1 MTTSPIFDLQA
12 VQKVRKG
19 AVLIALLGLVGLTM
33 VSQSATGLDSP
44 LHEGVEAVGLA
55 AIVFAIV
62 GRAWCS
68 LYIGGRKKAE
78 IVSRGPYSI
87 SRNPLY
93 IFSFF
98 GAFGVGAQSGSLT
111 LAVLFTLASVA
122 VFYLTV
128 RREEAWLGATFGAA
142 YADYKARTPRFL
154 PDFSLWR
161 DEPELSVRPNFFL
174 TTIRD
179 GLVFLLAIPL
189 FEAVDLAQAQ
199 GWLAALVR
207 LP

>member
-19 AVLIALLGLVGLTM
+19 AVLVALLALGGLTM

-44 LHEGVEAVGLA
+44 LHEGIEALGLA

-93 IFSFF
+93 VFSFF

-111 LAVLFTLASVA
+111 LAVLFTLACVA

-142 YADYKARTPRFL
+142 YGAYKARTPRFL

-161 DEPELSVRPNFFL
+161 DEPELAVRPSFFL
-174 TTIRD
+174 TTLRD

-199 GWLAALVR
+199 GWLATLVR

>member
-19 AVLIALLGLVGLTM
+19 AVLVALLGLVGLTM

-78 IVSRGPYSI
+78 IVWRGPYSI

-199 GWLAALVR
+199 GWLATLVR